1 MPRISNMNITNNRKT
16 PICKIIIAFFLLNFL
31 VRPGLAETTYDI
43 DYLDGSDYLN
53 QKDRLDI
60 FMPASFDPVPV
71 IVYFHGGALRMGE
84 KADAY
89 VVASQ
94 LSTLGIGVVTPNY
107 RLTPAVM
114 HPAHIEDAAAATAW
128 VMQNIEDYGGDPDSI
143 YLAGH
148 SAGAYLAILLALD
161 AKYLQ
166 THSLNSNSIRGSI
179 AISPFLYVEETAS
192 DRPKDVWGIDPVQWL
207 AASVSPHIEEGKSP
221 MMLIYAS
228 GDDKWR
234 KRQNKKFGKAM
245 RALGNDVRVKQ
256 VPKRDHMSLI
266 SKLNADDDQIT
277 ELILTFIA
285 KQQ

>member
-1 MPRISNMNITNNRKT
+1 MNIAINRKT
-16 PICKIIIAFFLLNFL
+16 LMLKTVAVVFVLTFL
-31 VRPGLAETTYDI
+31 VRSGLAETTYDI
-43 DYLDGSDYLN
+43 DYLEGSDYLN

-84 KADAY
+84 KADACI
-89 VVASQ
+89 VAKQFSA
-94 LSTLGIGVVTPNY
+94 LGIGVVTPNY

-128 VMQNIEDYGGDPDSI
+128 VMQNIEDYGGDPERI

-148 SAGAYLAILLALD
+148 SAGAYLAVLLALD

-166 THSLNSNSIRGSI
+166 AHSLSSTSIRGSI
-179 AISPFLYVEETAS
+179 AISPFLYVEETAA

-245 RALGNDVRVKQ
+245 RALGNDVLVKQ

-266 SKLNADDDQIT
+266 SKINAEDDRIIGM
-277 ELILTFIA
+277 ILTFIA
-285 KQQ
+285 KHQ